1 MFDDIIEKK
10 DCNEE
15 MRINVWLEELE
26 IYKATKDLFD
36 NRLGW
41 SGNRNPYAPRELW
54 LKLAEALY
62 GKDDERTK
70 ELRK

>member
-1 MFDDIIEKK
+1 MFDDIIKK

-15 MRINVWLEELE
+15 MRIKELK
-26 IYKATKDLFD
+26 IYEAAKDLFD

-41 SGNRNPYAPRELW
+41 SDKRNPYAPRELW
-54 LKLAEALY
+54 SKLAEALY

-70 ELRK
+70 ELRS